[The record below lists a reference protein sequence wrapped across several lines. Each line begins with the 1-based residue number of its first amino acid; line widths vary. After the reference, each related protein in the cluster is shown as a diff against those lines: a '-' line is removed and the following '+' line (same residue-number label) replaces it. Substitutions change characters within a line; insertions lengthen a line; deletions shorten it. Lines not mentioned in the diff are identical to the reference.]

1 MNSNI
6 QDIKST
12 IESLSLSHP
21 NITSIGYGYKMVRG
35 QQTDDLAIV
44 YSVKE
49 KKPLSEL
56 SLEEIIPSII
66 SINGNPVKTDVIVIE
81 NVELLVCNAGCA
93 DGSGSAAN
101 RVLTRPLQGG
111 LSVTSKNNVSTKG
124 TMGFIAVDVATQAL
138 VGVTNNHVTIKD
150 PFFTSQRNLLGI
162 LENDYTPT
170 NDIYQDGES
179 GTIPPSNYVIGQSV
193 RYVPILE
200 QGNGI
205 NYADV
210 AMFSLK
216 QEDIDIA
223 TSFKQIGE
231 SYNQPLPFATTSELD
246 NLLITNPMLYSS
258 GRTTGPKGGAS
269 CPLRVS
275 QIAVSTIPQFN
286 LQGTQVS
293 ALFADT
299 IRFVKPIN
307 DPIVSSSGCADVS
320 NLCINPIRPG
330 DSGSALIADFDGVR
344 KIIGIVFAAS
354 TCGGDIFYGYACRID
369 RVAQELGIQAWDGTA
384 KNYIDPSTIEYI
396 TTFNGSGS
404 KTITCNTKTYWQAGL
419 TNLNNPCI

>member
-12 IESLSLSHP
+12 IESLSLSNP
-21 NITSIGYGYKMVRG
+21 NITSVGYGYKMVGG
-35 QQTDDLAIV
+35 QQTDELAIV

-49 KKPLSEL
+49 KKPLAEL
-56 SLEEIIPSII
+56 SPEEVIPSTLGV
-66 SINGNPVKTDVIVIE
+66 NGAVIKTDVIVIE
-81 NVELLVCNAGCA
+81 NVELLACNVGCA

-101 RVLTRPLQGG
+101 RALTRPLQGG
-111 LSVTSKNNVSTKG
+111 LSITSKNNISTVG

-150 PFFTSQRNLLGI
+150 AFYTSQRNLLGV
-162 LENDYTPT
+162 LQNDYTPV
-170 NDIYQDGES
+170 NEIYQDGES
-179 GTIPPSNYVIGQSV
+179 PTIPPPDHLIGQSV
-193 RYVPILE
+193 RYVPILPI
-200 QGNGI
+200 GSGT
-205 NYADV
+205 NYVDA

-216 QEDIDIA
+216 QEDISLT

-231 SYNQPLPFATTSELD
+231 SYNLPLPFATTSELD

-269 CPLRVS
+269 CPLRVK
-275 QIAVSTIPQFN
+275 QIAVSTIPTFN
-286 LQGTQVS
+286 LQGVQVS
-293 ALFADT
+293 TLFADT
-299 IRFVKPIN
+299 IQFVKPEN
-307 DPIVSSSGCADVS
+307 DPNTSVV
-320 NLCINPIRPG
+320 CINPIRPG
-330 DSGSALIADFDGVR
+330 DSGSALIADFGGVR
-344 KIIGIVFAAS
+344 KIVGIVFAAS
-354 TCGGDIFYGYACRID
+354 KVGNDVVFGYACRID